1 MVLPNWTAFGWL
13 TLAAEATIGALL
25 IIGLWTRTAALL
37 GFIGTIPI
45 TLSVLHL
52 KGEWPWS
59 YYLMLIVHVAL
70 MVSTSGRSF
79 GIDGIRRRVDTTD
92 WRVGARALGALAI
105 GVGAIG
111 FLRAP
116 SGSFTTTHGAPIG
129 PKSGYEF
136 SLMTFNR
143 AGALLVLVLGL
154 VALGAAITNR
164 RPLLLVS
171 SAGFAAYCVQVLLQF
186 RPKGGG
192 VLGGTGSTLS
202 FVLALSLGVVRP
214 GRAANFLGRTEPAL
228 KMSRQGRG
236 AARRY
241 GRAASLQPGFCRH
254 HDASVVKARVHQ
266 HRPEA
271 NRVVTRPC
279 GEHGT
284 SPIGEMRAR
293 RTASINA
300 SRQRRMCF

>member
-79 GIDGIRRRVDTTD
+79 GIAGIRRRVDTTD

-116 SGSFTTTHGAPIG
+116 SGSFT
-129 PKSGYEF
+129 
-136 SLMTFNR
+136 
-143 AGALLVLVLGL
+143 VLVLGL
-154 VALGAAITNR
+154 VVLGAAITNR

-192 VLGGTGSTLS
+192 VLGGTAPHCRSYS
-202 FVLALSLGVVRP
+202 RSASACSSWLGGQLPRPNRTGTETSHPRGERRP
-214 GRAANFLGRTEPAL
+214 GGPPLC
-228 KMSRQGRG
+228 SR
-236 AARRY
+236 
-241 GRAASLQPGFCRH
+241 GFWRH
-254 HDASVVKARVHQ
+254 HDAS
-266 HRPEA
+266 
-271 NRVVTRPC
+271 
-279 GEHGT
+279 
-284 SPIGEMRAR
+284 
-293 RTASINA
+293 
-300 SRQRRMCF
+300 

>member
-129 PKSGYEF
+129 PKSDYEF

-143 AGALLVLVLGL
+143 AGVLVVLVLGL
-154 VALGAAITNR
+154 VVLGAAITNR

-228 KMSRQGRG
+228 KRPIPGARGGPAGRLFAAGASGGIMTRAERRCTNIDHKQQGRD
-236 AARRY
+236 AA
-241 GRAASLQPGFCRH
+241 
-254 HDASVVKARVHQ
+254 V
-266 HRPEA
+266 
-271 NRVVTRPC
+271 
-279 GEHGT
+279 
-284 SPIGEMRAR
+284 R
-293 RTASINA
+293 RTQHLTNWKDACSPHA
-300 SRQRRMCF
+300 FYRCQ